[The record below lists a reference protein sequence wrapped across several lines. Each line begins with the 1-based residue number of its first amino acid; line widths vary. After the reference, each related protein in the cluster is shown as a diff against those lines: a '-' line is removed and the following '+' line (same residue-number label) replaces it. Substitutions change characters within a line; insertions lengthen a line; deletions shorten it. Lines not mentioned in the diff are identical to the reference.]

1 MVFTIQH
8 TPENGSGN
16 LMVVMLIIQTGI
28 LMSLIIMAEMRIA
41 LKYGQ
46 TKALLAFGMTNP
58 AGILLNIS
66 VRKIK
71 VGKDRAKL

>member
-1 MVFTIQH
+1 
-8 TPENGSGN
+8 
-16 LMVVMLIIQTGI
+16 
-28 LMSLIIMAEMRIA
+28 MSLIIMAEMRIA

-46 TKALLAFGMTNP
+46 AKALLAFGMTNP

-71 VGKDRAKL
+71 VGKGSSKIVNQPIFHNFKNS